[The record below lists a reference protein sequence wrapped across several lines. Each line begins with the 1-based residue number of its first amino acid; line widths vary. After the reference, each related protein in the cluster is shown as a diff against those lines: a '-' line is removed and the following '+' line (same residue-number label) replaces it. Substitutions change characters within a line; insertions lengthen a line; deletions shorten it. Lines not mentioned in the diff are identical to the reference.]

1 MSKLSTD
8 FNGKPFHAVWRNIV
22 CNNSPSPLNI
32 LYHSSISF
40 ISAGNKNRNLVP
52 RHAMLSSIQ
61 TYLLLFGIIDNL
73 AIKITLWEEIA
84 YRGHEK
90 ERNEAKSSSLDALRH
105 SVLQPELSHKR
116 HFACSRLASRGYFR
130 SRMSRYP
137 NGVSTFYLI
146 RLYVSL
152 DVNLN
157 VLGE

>member
-90 ERNEAKSSSLDALRH
+90 KET
-105 SVLQPELSHKR
+105 KR
-116 HFACSRLASRGYFR
+116 KVPVWTHYDILYFNP
-130 SRMSRYP
+130 S
-137 NGVSTFYLI
+137 
-146 RLYVSL
+146 
-152 DVNLN
+152 
-157 VLGE
+157 